1 MRRANTLSPAAM
13 DRKDAVQRIF
23 KAMFALEEARQI
35 LRETVAEELD
45 DELRG
50 KLEEIFDGVCE
61 ILKGVRREHLKYIVD
76 RIELRTREEEFINID
91 PIQAGGRL
99 TPEARKVLIAYG
111 DGYSICDYC
120 LAPHR
125 LDYIKRP
132 PVAEFLEE
140 LAEFLNMDV
149 VRVVRGARDGFRI
162 VTNALLEKGDV
173 VLVSALAHY
182 SLCLAIEAAGGVWR
196 EVPLTDGKITGEAV
210 ASKIEE
216 VKKEKGRLPKL
227 VAIEHFDYVF
237 GNEHDVKGVAKV
249 CREYGVPFLYN
260 GAYSVGVMPVDGK
273 DIGADFV
280 VGSGHKSMAAP
291 APTGV
296 LATTEEWA
304 SVIFKTAEGRGD
316 VTGRGFGAKESYLLG
331 CTVMGAPLVAMMAS
345 FPHVRERVKKWN
357 EEVQKSNFFVSELL
371 KIEGTEVLSELPRRH
386 TLSAFNTERSFDV
399 VARTHKRRGFFLHD
413 ELRRRKI
420 TGLTPGMTKELKL
433 NVYGL
438 TWEQV
443 KYVAEAFKEIAERYG
458 LSVSD

>member
-1 MRRANTLSPAAM
+1 MPATM
-13 DRKDAVQRIF
+13 DRREAVQRIF
-23 KAMFALEEARQI
+23 RAMFALEEAREV
-35 LRETVAEELD
+35 LRETAAKELD
-45 DELRG
+45 EALKG
-50 KLEEIFDGVCE
+50 KLEGILDEVCG
-61 ILKGVRREHLKYIVD
+61 ILKGTMRGHLKYVVD
-76 RIELRTREEEFINID
+76 KIELRTREEEFINID

-111 DGYSICDYC
+111 DGYSVCDYC

-125 LDYIKRP
+125 LDHIRRP
-132 PVAEFLEE
+132 PIAEFLRE

-149 VRVVRGARDGFRI
+149 ARVVRGARDGFRI

-196 EVPLTDGKITGEAV
+196 EVPLADGKITGEAV

-216 VKKEKGRLPKL
+216 VKEKTGRLPKL
-227 VAIEHFDYVF
+227 VAIEHFDYIF
-237 GNEHDVKGVAKV
+237 GNEHDVKGVARV
-249 CREYGVPFLYN
+249 CREFGVPFLYN

-304 SVIFKTAEGRGD
+304 SVVFKTAEARGD
-316 VTGRGFGAKESYLLG
+316 VTGRKFGVKETHLLG
-331 CTVMGAPLVAMMAS
+331 CTVMGAPLVAMMAA
-345 FPHVRERVKKWN
+345 FPHVKERVEKWDA
-357 EEVQKSNFFVSELL
+357 EVRKSNFFVSELL

-386 TLSAFNTERSFDV
+386 TLSALNTERSFDV
-399 VARTHKRRGFFLHD
+399 VAKKHKRRGFFLHE

-433 NVYGL
+433 NIYGL
-438 TWEQV
+438 SWQQV
-443 KYVAEAFKEIAERYG
+443 KYVADAFKEIAERYG
-458 LSVSD
+458 LSISD

>member
-1 MRRANTLSPAAM
+1 M
-13 DRKDAVQRIF
+13 
-23 KAMFALEEARQI
+23 
-35 LRETVAEELD
+35 
-45 DELRG
+45 
-50 KLEEIFDGVCE
+50 
-61 ILKGVRREHLKYIVD
+61 
-76 RIELRTREEEFINID
+76 
-91 PIQAGGRL
+91 
-99 TPEARKVLIAYG
+99 IAYG
-111 DGYSICDYC
+111 DGYSVCDYC

-125 LDYIKRP
+125 LDHIRRP
-132 PVAEFLEE
+132 PIAEFLEE
-140 LAEFLNMDV
+140 LAEFLSMDV
-149 VRVVRGARDGFRI
+149 ARVVRGARDGFRI
-162 VTNALLEKGDV
+162 VTTALLEKGDV

-196 EVPLTDGKITGEAV
+196 EVPLADGKITGEAV

-216 VKKEKGRLPKL
+216 VKGKTGRLPKL

-249 CREYGVPFLYN
+249 CREFGVPFLYN

-304 SVIFKTAEGRGD
+304 SVVFKTAEARGD
-316 VTGRGFGAKESYLLG
+316 VTGRKFGVKETHLLG
-331 CTVMGAPLVAMMAS
+331 CTVMGAPLVAMMAA
-345 FPHVRERVKKWN
+345 FPHVKERVEKWDA
-357 EEVQKSNFFVSELL
+357 EVRKSNFFVSELL

-386 TLSAFNTERSFDV
+386 TLSAFNTERSFDI
-399 VARTHKRRGFFLHD
+399 VAKKHKRRGFFLHE

-433 NVYGL
+433 NIYGL
-438 TWEQV
+438 SWQQV
-443 KYVAEAFKEIAERYG
+443 KYVADAFKEIAERYG
-458 LSVSD
+458 LSISD